1 MEKEKNLNHNT
12 KTKPK
17 KKSRIGVVLVTS
29 AILGVSIAGY
39 GALQSESPVVWSNDT
54 TTSVVQMYSGI
65 TILDEAVE
73 SYNNANGVDLLQ
85 RIDNI
90 EEIIDLSEEL
100 HDLDLAEIVNGLEV
114 PEVTD
119 YNFSTE
125 EVKKRIEELKDYQRR
140 WINGTTLSKESEDYL
155 RLAMDLYRDEQRVNY
170 SIQGPCYNDIFQ
182 LGLRTIKA
190 KVANACDF
198 GPSSIDNMILT
209 RNSKGDNIILYTG
222 ETGNEYTLHFEK
234 HALDF
239 LTSGNF
245 VSSYAEN
252 LFTWQG
258 LSLEPSTNYDGEK
271 NEGLKDAI
279 NTTKTLIECECTIT
293 RDNELKLA
301 GPVAFYKVKSLGV
314 KGEEKEN
321 KIA

>member
-39 GALQSESPVVWSNDT
+39 GALQSKLPVVWSNDT

-65 TILDEAVE
+65 TILDETVE

-85 RIDNI
+85 EIDNI

-119 YNFSTE
+119 YNFSVE
-125 EVKKRIEELKDYQRR
+125 EVKKRIEIFKDYQSRG
-140 WINGTTLSKESEDYL
+140 INGTTLSSESEDYL
-155 RLAMDLYRDEQRVNY
+155 RLALQLCLDEKIVNNK
-170 SIQGPCYNDIFQ
+170 IQGSCYNDIFQ
-182 LGLRTIKA
+182 LGLRTIKT
-190 KVANACDF
+190 KVADACDF
-198 GPSSIDNMILT
+198 DPSSIDNMILT

-239 LTSGNF
+239 FTSGNF
-245 VSSYAEN
+245 VSDYAED

-258 LSLEPSTNYDGEK
+258 LSLVPSTNYDGEK
-271 NEGLKDAI
+271 NEGLRDAI
-279 NTTKTLIECECTIT
+279 DTTKTLIECKCTIT
-293 RDNELKLA
+293 SDNELGLA
-301 GPVAFYKVKSLGV
+301 APVAFYKVKSLGV
-314 KGEEKEN
+314 KGGEEDC
-321 KIA
+321 